1 MNITFTLA
9 MIASICANI
18 GYDVGMFMAQQLLSA
33 RACFQ
38 LFYECYN
45 ENSKLLNLSDFNDL
59 VCQKMS
65 QRNLTYINVIVCY
78 CTLLYLAIEMFTFSY
93 QHLIFNTIM
102 LALCVIVL
110 LNSLYYIFDNL
121 SRVFNKLI

>member
-1 MNITFTLA
+1 MNITFTLD
-9 MIASICANI
+9 MIVSICANI
-18 GYDVGMFMAQQLLSA
+18 GYDVGMFMVHQLLSA
-33 RACFQ
+33 HACFQ

-45 ENSKLLNLSDFNDL
+45 ENPKLLNLSDFNNL

-110 LNSLYYIFDNL
+110 HNSLYYIFDNM